1 MIVLDASVALK
12 WFVEDEPLTEEAGVV
27 LDAIEQTPSE
37 YLVPDF
43 FLNEILAVLC
53 RLPGATASGVQE
65 AIELV
70 ETLGL
75 ARVGNGHELLALS
88 AELACDWKLSGYDAV
103 YVALAS
109 LSDGKWL
116 TADGRTARR
125 VKRQE
130 LVHVL
135 GT

>member
-12 WFVEDEPLTEEAGVV
+12 WFVEDGPLTEEADVV

-37 YLVPDF
+37 YLVPDL

-65 AIELV
+65 AIELI

-75 ARVGNGHELLALS
+75 ARGTQRTRASGTFRRARMRLETVGI
-88 AELACDWKLSGYDAV
+88 
-103 YVALAS
+103 
-109 LSDGKWL
+109 
-116 TADGRTARR
+116 
-125 VKRQE
+125 
-130 LVHVL
+130 
-135 GT
+135 